1 LRAWIGRHPENL
13 LVITRTREDAL
24 FDGRSRH
31 HAVLILHSSVERH
44 VVLAAH
50 DGGAGQLGAAAEIVV
65 PFAGEISLSLP
76 PEAQSCAMARRA
88 VRAFC
93 RTNRLG
99 HLADDA
105 ELLTSELVGN
115 ALEHSHATVGLTAQC
130 TDASVTVRISDDDA
144 AVILPPPRA
153 PSALAERGRGL
164 FVVSEVAG
172 DWGTNRHGDA
182 KSVWFRLP

>member
-1 LRAWIGRHPENL
+1 V
-13 LVITRTREDAL
+13 LV
-24 FDGRSRH
+24 F
-31 HAVLILHSSVERH
+31 HSSVERH

-50 DGGAGQLGAAAEIVV
+50 DGGAGQLGAATDTVA
-65 PFAGEISLSLP
+65 PFARQISLSLP
-76 PEAQSCAMARRA
+76 PEAQSCAIARRA

-115 ALEHSHATVGLTAQC
+115 AVEHARATVGLTAQC
-130 TDASVTVRISDDDA
+130 TDVSVTVRVSDDDV
-144 AVILPPPRA
+144 AVTFPTPRA
-153 PSALAERGRGL
+153 PSELAERGRGL
-164 FVVSEVAG
+164 FVVSELAG
-172 DWGTNRHGDA
+172 DWGVNRHGDA